1 MAATED
7 RDTLGRA
14 RLSFA
19 KTADIDESNNNWGT
33 MPAPSKFAAFKQKQ
47 QPRGQSTGI
56 TPMQKAQ
63 EKKKGFY

>member
-19 KTADIDESNNNWGT
+19 RQADVDEFVDVLSRFERERSDPTNGARSGWCAAPTASVRPPT
-33 MPAPSKFAAFKQKQ
+33 RRCCA
-47 QPRGQSTGI
+47 
-56 TPMQKAQ
+56 
-63 EKKKGFY
+63 